1 MSTWSGAWDRSS
13 ISAFGAP
20 PKKDLKIAV
29 SASTYR
35 QNSATIR
42 RAPNERQQAM
52 LRKCRNFALHK
63 FAQLHPEAAAGG
75 EDAVFAE
82 LCVMPPR
89 ELAEVRAEW
98 VGAALREAGALP
110 EQAYLAHALEV
121 SEPEQQ
127 GGGAGAVGVV
137 RRLGINYR
145 ELPMDGWPSTLIL
158 KMPTLGALEHPAL
171 AEEQGYYHTELTF
184 LTRSVPALAPEVQ
197 AKVVTPK
204 VFWSFCRPPDQVR
217 TTRHDTPSHAMGPCA
232 LLCQHP
238 LRKSD
243 SAPPLPPP
251 AAAQGERGTE
261 LRPHWKW
268 AKGRFPEYP
277 FVLGEYCCLLEDL
290 AHYHASAADAELTL
304 ETATAIVHSLAA
316 LHGAFWEH
324 EQLSEPCYK
333 PRHSTDL
340 SEVREVIAATVARG
354 QLDQQVADMLVAAL
368 AIRCGCVAHGCCR
381 RCDRPRA
388 HMHIAT
394 AATTTQPAPIVTT
407 ARAHRSQLPV
417 CHARAELLEEVR
429 RHGKT
434 LTRGASVHELGGW
447 ILLPGG
453 HRVSSMSWG
462 ETCVGCGAHDRECAE
477 RIAITWLRRRGR
489 QRCCLSLA
497 DGKHGASIALANHLH
512 VWRGVPAQWRSCWRS
527 RSRRSSRRSGRTPWS
542 TPTTRISPPPRES
555 TPPST
560 PRAGS

>member
-137 RRLGINYR
+137 RRMGINYR

-217 TTRHDTPSHAMGPCA
+217 TTRPRMPWARVPCCISTRCA
-232 LLCQHP
+232 SLTARRRC
-238 LRKSD
+238 RR
-243 SAPPLPPP
+243 PPLPRVSV
-251 AAAQGERGTE
+251 ALSCGRTGSGRRGGS
-261 LRPHWKW
+261 RSIPSCW
-268 AKGRFPEYP
+268 A
-277 FVLGEYCCLLEDL
+277 
-290 AHYHASAADAELTL
+290 S
-304 ETATAIVHSLAA
+304 
-316 LHGAFWEH
+316 
-324 EQLSEPCYK
+324 
-333 PRHSTDL
+333 
-340 SEVREVIAATVARG
+340 
-354 QLDQQVADMLVAAL
+354 
-368 AIRCGCVAHGCCR
+368 
-381 RCDRPRA
+381 
-388 HMHIAT
+388 T
-394 AATTTQPAPIVTT
+394 AA
-407 ARAHRSQLPV
+407 
-417 CHARAELLEEVR
+417 
-429 RHGKT
+429 
-434 LTRGASVHELGGW
+434 
-447 ILLPGG
+447 
-453 HRVSSMSWG
+453 
-462 ETCVGCGAHDRECAE
+462 
-477 RIAITWLRRRGR
+477 
-489 QRCCLSLA
+489 
-497 DGKHGASIALANHLH
+497 
-512 VWRGVPAQWRSCWRS
+512 CWR
-527 RSRRSSRRSGRTPWS
+527 TWHI
-542 TPTTRISPPPRES
+542 TTPPPP
-555 TPPST
+555 TPS
-560 PRAGS
+560 